1 MTRDDRTVETENGRW
16 RALTAWRGRGDVG
29 LLYFLRLEDGAPSER
44 ADEDRRASLEPGERL
59 ADLGDDELR
68 RRLSD
73 GTPLTATERR
83 FRGPDGELWL
93 AQSVGPVWAEGDVAA
108 GLTGVVFTA
117 LEGEPRRLVGDGVHV
132 GEVDEVALAERWRTA
147 AEGDGGEGDASGAG
161 D

>member
-1 MTRDDRTVETENGRW
+1 MKRDGRIVETADGRW

-29 LLYFLRLEDGAPSER
+29 LLYFIRLEDGAPSDR
-44 ADEDRRASLEPGERL
+44 ADEDRRASLEPGEQL

-73 GTPLTATERR
+73 GTPLTGTERR
-83 FRGPDGELWL
+83 FRAPDGELWL

-117 LEGEPRRLVGDGVHV
+117 LEGEPRRLTGDGVHV
-132 GEVDEVALAERWRTA
+132 GEVDQAALVGCWRTA
-147 AEGDGGEGDASGAG
+147 GGGHGDDGDASGAG

>member
-1 MTRDDRTVETENGRW
+1 MTRDSRIVETSEGRW

-29 LLYFLRLEDGAPSER
+29 LLYFLRLEDGAPSDR
-44 ADEDRRASLEPGERL
+44 TDEDRRASLEPGERL
-59 ADLGDDELR
+59 ADIADDELR

-73 GTPLTATERR
+73 GTPLTGTERR
-83 FRGPDGELWL
+83 FRAPDGEQWL

-117 LEGEPRRLVGDGVHV
+117 LEGERRRLTGDGVHA
-132 GEVDEVALAERWRTA
+132 GEADEAVLAGRWRTA
-147 AEGDGGEGDASGAG
+147 GGGDRDGGDASGAG